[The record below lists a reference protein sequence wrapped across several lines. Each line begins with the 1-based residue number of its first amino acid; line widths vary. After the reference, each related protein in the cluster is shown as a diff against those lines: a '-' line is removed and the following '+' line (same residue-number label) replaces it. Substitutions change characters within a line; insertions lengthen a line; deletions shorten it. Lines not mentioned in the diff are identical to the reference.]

1 MAANGNG
8 NSKGALVGVFAM
20 VTAIFGVIGLVAY
33 YVTPLQIQIKN
44 QEERIRML
52 EAQLGPKVL
61 QAQAA
66 QKERIIALERIVHGK
81 TDNPPR
87 PGR

>member
-1 MAANGNG
+1 MANGNG
-8 NSKGALVGVFAM
+8 NGKGALVGVFAM
-20 VTAIFGVIGLVAY
+20 VTAVAGVIGLVAY

-61 QAQAA
+61 QEQAA
-66 QKERIIALERIVHGK
+66 QRERIIALERVVHGK
-81 TDNPPR
+81 TDGLPR
-87 PGR
+87 SGR